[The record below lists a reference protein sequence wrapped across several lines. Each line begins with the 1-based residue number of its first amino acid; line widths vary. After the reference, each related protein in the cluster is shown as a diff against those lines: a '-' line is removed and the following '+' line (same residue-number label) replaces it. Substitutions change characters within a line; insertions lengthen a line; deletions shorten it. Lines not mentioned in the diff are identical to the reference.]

1 MPATS
6 NGSTNGSTNR
16 ISDLLN
22 GKANGKDQVQLKRIN
37 RCIVD
42 VSIRSTSPIIMHK
55 WSEKAKLMI
64 REKQQKGK
72 KTKDRELRDPEA
84 EAQSCLHLTS
94 IDEVGIPAVAIKAAM
109 INVAHKDL
117 GIEKTL
123 VRKSLFIKCE
133 DPSGVIPFSEATDPH
148 IREDV
153 CRIGMGSTDLRYRP
167 QIDKWKADL
176 SFEIDAELLQVSDL
190 LVLLERAGFGAGLL
204 EWRPEKGG
212 EFGRFEL
219 DTDIPVDARQI

>member
-6 NGSTNGSTNR
+6 NGSANR
-16 ISDLLN
+16 ISDLFTAKAD
-22 GKANGKDQVQLKRIN
+22 GKGSVSLKRIK

-42 VSIRSTSPIIMHK
+42 VSIKSNSPIIMHK

-72 KTKDRELRDPEA
+72 KTKERELKDPQEEA
-84 EAQSCLHLTS
+84 TNCLHVTS
-94 IDEVGIPAVAIKAAM
+94 TGEIGVPAVAIKAAM

-123 VRKSLFIKCE
+123 VRKSLFIMC
-133 DPSGVIPFSEATDPH
+133 DDISGVIPFSEATEPH
-148 IREDV
+148 VREDMV
-153 CRIGMGSTDLRYRP
+153 RVGMGSTDMRYRP
-167 QIDKWKADL
+167 QIDTWKANL
-176 SFEIDAELLQVSDL
+176 SFEIDAELMQVSDL

-219 DTDIPVDARQI
+219 DADVPLNVREIA